1 MFFRKAVYNELEK
14 NVNAVQ
20 VVYTSKLVRKTEY
33 NAKIKYIK
41 DKFLNYFVYISTSE
55 LKNAKLRTKDDIA
68 NFGKKANF
76 WWKTKNSFDGVTSSK
91 KKLLKT
97 ENKPTDLTKKFQ
109 KIQKKKKKKK
119 KYFTG
124 NESN

>member
-1 MFFRKAVYNELEK
+1 MFFRKTVYNELEK

-68 NFGKKANF
+68 NFVKKANF
-76 WWKTKNSFDGVTSSK
+76 C
-91 KKLLKT
+91 
-97 ENKPTDLTKKFQ
+97 
-109 KIQKKKKKKK
+109 
-119 KYFTG
+119 
-124 NESN
+124 